1 MSFSKWSSPF
11 FETVGETNMRRT
23 LFLALI
29 MCCLGVASAFA
40 DEEVKARIAAKA
52 GAILERNCLQC
63 HRGDGSASKSRFDVR
78 DVQSMIDTGVVV
90 PEDTESSMLWLLA
103 HRGTM
108 PPRSQPQL
116 SRLIAADSQ
125 VVADWINAGAPQF
138 PDVVPRRY
146 ITLNATLETIIAD
159 LKKLP
164 DDRARSRQRYFSLV
178 EAWNNP
184 AVSDETLKLSRAA
197 LSKTLNSLS
206 WERDIV
212 LPRALDEQQ
221 TVFAVDVEQLG
232 WSREHWLTIRGRYP
246 YAIGFNNLQETT
258 LRDLDQEILRLTDHS
273 EPLYRV
279 RADWFIATAMQPALY
294 HALLYDLSLPEL
306 KKRLVDKSQ
315 PANPKHMTAR
325 DLEQFLQVD
334 VIANIE
340 RGEEKAM
347 RCGFTSSGV
356 SGQNRLIERHRTR
369 YGAYWKSYDFK
380 AGNRRAILSQF
391 PLGPVYPGNESGKLA
406 FEHDGGEI
414 IFNLPNGL
422 QAYLLV
428 DGQDNRIDAG
438 PIEVVSDALKTSGTP
453 AIVNGLSCMSCH
465 KQGMI
470 DAPADEI
477 RDFSRVFGKARDHV
491 QRLYPKVE
499 TFQAKVDADARQFQT
514 SLESAISAFLKTGD
528 DKDRDVSEFPEP
540 VSDAARNYLQ
550 EEMDLSTVAA
560 ELYEPNLNRLR
571 GKIEGDE
578 LLQQLGLGVLLRQDG
593 KIKRAFWESTLGG
606 ASVMQLTAYTL
617 DYTTPQFRE

>member
-1 MSFSKWSSPF
+1 MKPVHILS
-11 FETVGETNMRRT
+11 
-23 LFLALI
+23 LAFI
-29 MCCLGVASAFA
+29 FISAGTCLA
-40 DEEVKARIAAKA
+40 DEADKAQLAAKA
-52 GAILERNCLQC
+52 GSILERNCLQC
-63 HRGDGSASKSRFDVR
+63 HRGDGSASKSKFDVR

-90 PEDTESSMLWLLA
+90 PNDSESSMLWMLA

-116 SRLIAADSQ
+116 SRLIASDAQ
-125 VVADWINAGAPQF
+125 IVADWINAGAGKF
-138 PDVVPRRY
+138 PEVVPRPA
-146 ITLNATLETIIAD
+146 ITLKATLEAILAD
-159 LKKLP
+159 QKKLP
-164 DDRARSRQRYFSLV
+164 DARSRSRQRYFSLV

-184 AVSDETLKLSRAA
+184 AISDETLKLSRAA
-197 LSKTLNSLS
+197 LSKALNSLS

-212 LPRALDEQQ
+212 LPRALDEHQ
-221 TVFAVDVEQLG
+221 TIFAVDVEQLG
-232 WSREHWLTIRGRYP
+232 WSREHWLAIRSKYP
-246 YAIGFNNLQETT
+246 YAIGFNNLDDHT
-258 LRDLDQEILRLTDHS
+258 LNDLNEEILNLTDHR

-279 RADWFIATAMQPALY
+279 RADWFVATATRPPLY
-294 HALLYDLSLPEL
+294 HSLLYDLSLPEV
-306 KKRLVDKSQ
+306 KERLVDKSQ
-315 PANPKHMTAR
+315 PANLKHMKAT

-356 SGQNRLIERHRTR
+356 SGQNRLLERHRTK

-391 PLGPVYPGNESGKLA
+391 PLGPVYPGNETKQLA

-414 IFNLPNGL
+414 IFHLPNGL

-438 PIEVVSDALKTSGTP
+438 PIEVVSDALKTAGTP

-477 RDFSRVFGKARDHV
+477 REFAHVFGKARDHV

-499 TFQAKVDADARQFQT
+499 TFEAKVDADTRQFQT
-514 SLESAISAFLKTGD
+514 SLEATIGSFLKTGTD
-528 DKDRDVSEFPEP
+528 AKREVSEFPEP
-540 VSDAARNYLQ
+540 VSDVARNYLQ
-550 EEMDLSTVAA
+550 EEMDLTTVAA
-560 ELYEPNLNRLR
+560 ELYEPNLNRLQA
-571 GKIEGDE
+571 KIEGDE
-578 LLQQLGLGVLLRQDG
+578 LLQQLGLGVLLRHDG
-593 KIKRAFWESTLGG
+593 KIKRAFWESTQGG
-606 ASVMQLTAYTL
+606 TSVMQLTAYTL
-617 DYTTPQFRE
+617 DYTTLQFKE

>member
-1 MSFSKWSSPF
+1 MKP
-11 FETVGETNMRRT
+11 VQI
-23 LFLALI
+23 LFVAVLFI
-29 MCCLGVASAFA
+29 GTGVCSA
-40 DEEVKARIAAKA
+40 DEDAKEQLAARA
-52 GAILERNCLQC
+52 GSILERHCVQC
-63 HRGDGSASKSRFDVR
+63 HRGDGSASRSKFDVR

-90 PEDTESSMLWLLA
+90 PEDASSSMLWLLS

-125 VVADWINAGAPQF
+125 IVADWINAGAPKF
-138 PDVVPRRY
+138 PDVVPRTP
-146 ITLNATLETIIAD
+146 ISLDSTLQIIIDD

-164 DDRARSRQRYFSLV
+164 DPGARGRQRYFSLV

-184 AVSDETLKLSRAA
+184 AISDETLKLSRAA

-221 TVFAVDVEQLG
+221 TLYAVDVEQLG
-232 WSREHWLTIRGRYP
+232 WLREHWLAIRGRYP
-246 YAIGFNNLQETT
+246 YAIGFGNLSKST
-258 LRDLDQEILRLTDHS
+258 LKDLDEEILSLMDHR

-279 RADWFIATAMQPALY
+279 RADWFIATATQPALY

-306 KKRLVDKSQ
+306 KKRLVDTSQ
-315 PANPKHMTAR
+315 AANPKQMTAR

-340 RGEEKAM
+340 RGEGKAM
-347 RCGFTSSGV
+347 RSGFTSSGV
-356 SGQNRLIERHRTR
+356 SGQNRLIERHRTK

-391 PLGPVYPGNESGKLA
+391 PLGPAFPGNESRQLA

-422 QAYLLV
+422 QAYLLI

-453 AIVNGLSCMSCH
+453 VIVNGLSCMSCH

-477 RDFSRVFGKARDHV
+477 RDYSKVFGKARDHV
-491 QRLYPKVE
+491 QRLYPNRE
-499 TFQAKVDADARQFQT
+499 TFQAGIDADARQFQA
-514 SLESAISAFLKTGD
+514 SLEAAIGDFLKSGD
-528 DKDRDVSEFPEP
+528 DRNRDLSQFPEP
-540 VSDAARNYLQ
+540 VSDVARCFLQ
-550 EEMDLSTVAA
+550 EEMDLRTIAA
-560 ELYEPNLNRLR
+560 ELHEPDVNRLR
-571 GKIEGDE
+571 SKIEGDE

-593 KIKRAFWESTLGG
+593 KIKRAFWESTMGG
-606 ASVMQLTAYTL
+606 TSVMQLTAYTL
-617 DYTTPQFRE
+617 DYTTLQFKE

>member
-1 MSFSKWSSPF
+1 M
-11 FETVGETNMRRT
+11 MRPT
-23 LFLALI
+23 LFLTLI
-29 MCCLGVASAFA
+29 LSLFGTVSASA
-40 DEEVKARIAAKA
+40 DEATQAQLAAKA
-52 GAILERNCLQC
+52 GSILQRHCLQC
-63 HRGDGSASKSRFDVR
+63 HRGDGSASKSKFDVR
-78 DVQSMIDTGVVV
+78 DVQSMIDSGVVM
-90 PEDTESSMLWLLA
+90 PGDAESSMLWLLA

-125 VVADWINAGAPQF
+125 NVADWINSGAPKF
-138 PDVVPRRY
+138 PDVVARTP
-146 ITLNATLETIIAD
+146 ITLEATLKVIIED

-164 DDRARSRQRYFSLV
+164 DERARSRQRYFTLV

-184 AVSDETLKLSRAA
+184 GVSDETLKLSRAA
-197 LSKTLNSLS
+197 LSKALNSLS

-221 TVFAVDVEQLG
+221 TVFAVDVEELG
-232 WSREHWLTIRGRYP
+232 WSREHWLAIRGRYP
-246 YAIGFNNLQETT
+246 YAIGFNNLQEST
-258 LRDLDQEILRLTDHS
+258 LKDLDEEILRLTEHR

-294 HALLYDLSLPEL
+294 HALLYDLLLPEL

-315 PANPKHMTAR
+315 PANPKHMTAQ

-334 VIANIE
+334 VIANID

-356 SGQNRLIERHRTR
+356 SGQNRLIERHRTK
-369 YGAYWKSYDFK
+369 YGAYWKSYDFQ

-391 PLGPVYPGNESGKLA
+391 PLGPVYPGNESSKLA
-406 FEHDGGEI
+406 FEHDGGEV

-422 QAYLLV
+422 QAYLLI

-477 RDFSRVFGKARDHV
+477 RDFSRVFGKAREHV
-491 QRLYPKVE
+491 LRLYPTVDV
-499 TFQAKVDADARQFQT
+499 FQAKVDADARQFQM
-514 SLESAISAFLKTGD
+514 SLEATISQFLKTGD
-528 DKDRDVSEFPEP
+528 DMHRELSEFPEP
-540 VSDAARNYLQ
+540 VSDVARNYLL
-550 EEMDLSTVAA
+550 EEMDLRTIAA
-560 ELYEPNLNRLR
+560 ELYEPSLDRLR
-571 GKIEGDE
+571 GKIEGDD
-578 LLQQLGLGVLLRQDG
+578 LLQQLGMGVLLRQDG
-593 KIKRAFWESTLGG
+593 RIKRAFWESTLGG
-606 ASVMQLTAYTL
+606 TSVMQLTAFTL
-617 DYTTPQFRE
+617 DYTTPQFKE

>member
-1 MSFSKWSSPF
+1 
-11 FETVGETNMRRT
+11 MRPT
-23 LFLALI
+23 LFLTLI
-29 MCCLGVASAFA
+29 LSLFGTVLASA
-40 DEEVKARIAAKA
+40 DEATQAQLAAKA
-52 GAILERNCLQC
+52 GSILQRNCLQC
-63 HRGDGSASKSRFDVR
+63 HRGDGSASKSKFDVR
-78 DVQSMIDTGVVV
+78 DVQSMIDAGVVI
-90 PEDTESSMLWLLA
+90 PGDAESSMLWLLA

-125 VVADWINAGAPQF
+125 IVAEWINAGVPKF
-138 PDVVPRRY
+138 PDVVPRTP
-146 ITLNATLETIIAD
+146 ITLEATLRTIIED

-164 DDRARSRQRYFSLV
+164 DDRARSRQRFFTLV

-184 AVSDETLKLSRAA
+184 GVSDETLKLSRAA
-197 LSKTLNSLS
+197 LSKALNSLS

-221 TVFAVDVEQLG
+221 TIFAVDVEQLG
-232 WSREHWLTIRGRYP
+232 WSREHWLAIRGRYP
-246 YAIGFNNLQETT
+246 YAIGFNNLQEST
-258 LRDLDQEILRLTDHS
+258 LKDLDEEILRLTEHR

-279 RADWFIATAMQPALY
+279 RADWFIATATQPALY
-294 HALLYDLSLPEL
+294 HALLYDLLLPEL

-356 SGQNRLIERHRTR
+356 SGQNRLIERHRTK

-391 PLGPVYPGNESGKLA
+391 PLGPVYPGNESSKLA
-406 FEHDGGEI
+406 FEHDGGEV

-422 QAYLLV
+422 QAYLLI

-477 RDFSRVFGKARDHV
+477 
-491 QRLYPKVE
+491 
-499 TFQAKVDADARQFQT
+499 
-514 SLESAISAFLKTGD
+514 
-528 DKDRDVSEFPEP
+528 
-540 VSDAARNYLQ
+540 
-550 EEMDLSTVAA
+550 
-560 ELYEPNLNRLR
+560 
-571 GKIEGDE
+571 
-578 LLQQLGLGVLLRQDG
+578 
-593 KIKRAFWESTLGG
+593 
-606 ASVMQLTAYTL
+606 
-617 DYTTPQFRE
+617 

>member
-1 MSFSKWSSPF
+1 MTRLYFLN
-11 FETVGETNMRRT
+11 VT
-23 LFLALI
+23 L
-29 MCCLGVASAFA
+29 CLLSTASAFA
-40 DEEVKARIAAKA
+40 DEASKTQLAAKA
-52 GAILERNCLQC
+52 GTILERNCLQC
-63 HRGDGSASKSRFDVR
+63 HRGDGSASKSKFDVR
-78 DVQSMIDTGVVV
+78 DVQSMIDMSVIV
-90 PEDTESSMLWLLA
+90 PEDAESSMLWLLS

-116 SRLIAADSQ
+116 SRLVAADSQ
-125 VVADWINAGAPQF
+125 IIADWINAGAPKF
-138 PDVVPRRY
+138 PDIVPRTQ
-146 ITLNATLETIIAD
+146 ITLDATLKAIIAD
-159 LKKLP
+159 LKNLP
-164 DDRARSRQRYFSLV
+164 DVRVRSRQRYFSMV

-184 AVSDETLKLSRAA
+184 AISDETLKLSRAA
-197 LSKTLNSLS
+197 LSKALNSLS

-212 LPRALDEQQ
+212 MPRALDEQQ

-232 WSREHWLTIRGRYP
+232 WGREHWLAIRGRYP
-246 YAIGFNNLQETT
+246 YSIGFKNLQNPM
-258 LRDLDQEILRLTDHS
+258 LNDLNEEILSLTEHG

-279 RADWFIATAMQPALY
+279 RADWFIATATQPALY
-294 HALLYDLSLPEL
+294 HALLYDLSLPEM

-315 PANPKHMTAR
+315 PANPKRMTAR

-347 RCGFTSSGV
+347 RAGFTSSGV
-356 SGQNRLIERHRTR
+356 SGQNRLIERHRTK

-391 PLGPVYPGNESGKLA
+391 PLGPVYPGNESSKLA

-422 QAYLLV
+422 QAYLLI
-428 DGQDNRIDAG
+428 DGQDNRIEAG

-453 AIVNGLSCMSCH
+453 LIVNGLSCMSCH

-477 RDFSRVFGKARDHV
+477 REFSHVFGRARNHV
-491 QRLYPKVE
+491 QRLYP
-499 TFQAKVDADARQFQT
+499 TIDSFQAKVDADARQFQT
-514 SLESAISAFLKTGD
+514 SLETTISTFLKTGD
-528 DKDRDVSEFPEP
+528 DKNRELSEFPEP
-540 VSDAARNYLQ
+540 ISDVARNYLQ
-550 EEMDLSTVAA
+550 EEMDLKTVAA
-560 ELYEPNLNRLR
+560 ELYEPDLNRLR
-571 GKIEGDE
+571 VKIEGDE
-578 LLQQLGLGVLLRQDG
+578 MLQQLGLGVLVRQDG

-606 ASVMQLTAYTL
+606 TSVMQLTAFTL
-617 DYTTPQFRE
+617 DYTTPQFKE